1 MKRYMIQTYEGA
13 WACFMVVNSLDL
25 ALVIAEHLRKPSRI
39 VVCSG
44 GLQFSHLAGK

>member
-39 VVCSG
+39 VVCMR
-44 GLQFSHLAGK
+44 